1 MLPLIRWTCLQFI
14 PAGRQRQH
22 FEWRNL
28 CVQDRGERS
37 SRQRGRPSDPRQNN
51 RGMCVLLCNASCKW
65 EGGGGTTDVMT
76 VCTIKREKHQRIT
89 PSLCMFEL
97 WAQAERNAWRMEPEL
112 AFWPFVG
119 APESQS
125 CRRWTSLIRF
135 YQSTLAMSSRASL
148 QIGRDKPEARLSV
161 FTVAGW

>member
-1 MLPLIRWTCLQFI
+1 MSPVSAVLPLIRWTCLQFI

-65 EGGGGTTDVMT
+65 EGGNYWCNDCLHHKEGETPKNHSIFVYVWALSSSWTQCVTYGTW
-76 VCTIKREKHQRIT
+76 ISI
-89 PSLCMFEL
+89 
-97 WAQAERNAWRMEPEL
+97 L
-112 AFWPFVG
+112 AFCW
-119 APESQS
+119 
-125 CRRWTSLIRF
+125 R
-135 YQSTLAMSSRASL
+135 SRKSIL
-148 QIGRDKPEARLSV
+148 QTVNVSDTILPVDIGDVK
-161 FTVAGW
+161 